1 MTETTMSDMGT
12 ALYPPHV
19 MPPTRQMSQ
28 IEVMYKLGRNALL
41 TLPEPVYRE
50 PIFVA
55 SGLYDVAFICD
66 PDLIKTVLLDGAER
80 YPKDGYQ
87 KRMFEPL
94 LGDSILTAEGES
106 WRWQRRT
113 AAPLFRMADILDY
126 VPTMSEAAEATVRD
140 WRAAR
145 PGEVRA
151 IDKDMMRVTFNV
163 ISHTILAGGGPGV
176 SAAIEKGRMD
186 YFRGVNW
193 WYLYTRFNLPH
204 WMPRPGGRRMRAQ
217 ERRLRA
223 AAADLIAERRPTA
236 HLSDDILSRLIAAVD
251 PETGQSMSDTQLV
264 DNILAFLLAGYDT
277 TATALTWT
285 LYLLS
290 QSPDW
295 AGRLE
300 AEIDEVVP
308 EGPITAEHVDRLTK
322 VQQVLKE
329 AMRMYPPA
337 PTVQRYTREDI
348 RFGGR
353 DIKAGTLLVIPIYA
367 IHRHQKLWDD
377 PNRFDPDRFAPER
390 EAAYSRYQFMPF
402 GGGPRIC
409 IGASF
414 ALIEATVILATLV
427 RAARF
432 DYAAAEPP
440 WPVARM
446 FLTPKDGM
454 PMRVNP
460 R

>member
-1 MTETTMSDMGT
+1 MTETTMTGMRTGF
-12 ALYPPHV
+12 YPPHV
-19 MPPTRQMSQ
+19 PPAAKAMSLPE
-28 IEVMYKLGRNALL
+28 IILKLGRNALL

-50 PIFVA
+50 PIFVT
-55 SGLYDVAFICD
+55 SGLFDVAFLCD
-66 PDLIKTVLLDGAER
+66 PELVKTVLLDGAER

-87 KRMFEPL
+87 KKLFAPL

-113 AAPLFRMADILDY
+113 AAPLFRRSDILNY
-126 VPTMSEAAEATVRD
+126 VPTMAAAAEAAIETWRSAPAGTVH
-140 WRAAR
+140 
-145 PGEVRA
+145 A
-151 IDKDMMRVTFNV
+151 IDKDMMRATFHV

-176 SAAIEKGRMD
+176 RAAIEKGRAD

-193 WYLYTRFNLPH
+193 WYLYIRFNLPH

-223 AAADLIAERRPTA
+223 AVTDLIAERRPTA
-236 HLSDDILSRLIAAVD
+236 HQSDDILSRLISAVD
-251 PETGQSMSDTQLV
+251 PETGQTMSDVQLA
-264 DNILAFLLAGYDT
+264 DNLLAFLLAGYDT
-277 TATALTWT
+277 TATALTWA

-290 QSPDW
+290 QAPEW
-295 AGRLE
+295 AARLE
-300 AEIDEVVP
+300 DEVRRVVP
-308 EGPITAEHVDRLTK
+308 EGPVTAAHVDRLVT

-337 PTVQRYTREDI
+337 PTMQRYALEDVQL
-348 RFGGR
+348 GGV

-367 IHRHQKLWDD
+367 IHRHQGLWDD
-377 PNRFDPDRFAPER
+377 PNRFDPERFAPDR
-390 EAAYSRYQFMPF
+390 EADYSRYQFMPF

-409 IGASF
+409 IGATF
-414 ALIEATVILATLV
+414 ALVEATVILATLM

-432 DYAAAEPP
+432 DYAAAKAPM
-440 WPVARM
+440 PVARM
-446 FLTPKDGM
+446 FLTPRDGM
-454 PMRVNP
+454 PMRVSL

>member
-1 MTETTMSDMGT
+1 M
-12 ALYPPHV
+12 
-19 MPPTRQMSQ
+19 
-28 IEVMYKLGRNALL
+28 
-41 TLPEPVYRE
+41 
-50 PIFVA
+50 
-55 SGLYDVAFICD
+55 
-66 PDLIKTVLLDGAER
+66 LLDGAER